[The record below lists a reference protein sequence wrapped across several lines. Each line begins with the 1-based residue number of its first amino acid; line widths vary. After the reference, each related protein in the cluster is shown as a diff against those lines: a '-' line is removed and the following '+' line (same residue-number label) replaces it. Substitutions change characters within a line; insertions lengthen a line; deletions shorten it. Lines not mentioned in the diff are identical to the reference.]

1 MCGICGFIHKHK
13 ISDESLKK
21 MSDTIAY
28 RGPNDEGIYIEDCN
42 QDWQLGLAHKR
53 LSILDLS
60 EAGHQPMLNK
70 NGTIIVCYNGE
81 IYNFL
86 EIKKKLQNLGYIF
99 KSNCD
104 TEVILY
110 AYEEWGIDCIKQF
123 NGMFAISLYD
133 KNVNEFYLIRDRLG
147 IKPLYYYENVGEI
160 VFASELK
167 PIMEYPFFNKEIN
180 QNALGLFLAN
190 KYIAGNETIFKKVY
204 KLLPGHYLCWR
215 KGEYRVEQYWNIAE
229 NLINVQTYDKMSYED
244 SLNRLQNLVQ
254 DSVQKR
260 MISDVPIGCFLS
272 GGIDSSLVAAVMQE
286 QSTTKIKTF
295 TIGFDEKEYN
305 EADYA
310 GQVANAIGTE
320 HYCEYL
326 PMSMAK
332 EYIDSIPLFYDEP
345 MADESQ
351 IATMMLSRI
360 TKNKVTVA
368 LSGDGGDE
376 LFCGY
381 IKYGELKQFNKF
393 RTVSALLNEADKVF
407 SLKGKLPRKINKMM
421 YFNTYDNMINSD
433 FYTYWDQYRDILNIR
448 PDNSRYL
455 DMLKVSECPE
465 KKYMLMDMMTYL
477 PDDILTKVD
486 RASMA
491 VSLESRNPLLDYRI
505 AEYALSLPIEYVYY
519 QGNKKRILKD
529 LTYRYIG
536 RKIMERPKK
545 GFGVPVKKWLR
556 SEWKTMTKG
565 LLDED
570 YIQRQG
576 IFNYSEVKKIIQ
588 QFNTNRD
595 NKAGDYIWTLLVFQ
609 LWWDYYMK

>member
-13 ISDESLKK
+13 ISQEILKK
-21 MSDTIAY
+21 MCNTISY
-28 RGPNDEGIYIEDCN
+28 RGPDDEGIYIENCDEN
-42 QDWQLGLAHKR
+42 WQLGLAHKR

-60 EAGHQPMLNK
+60 KAGHQPMLSK
-70 NGTIIVCYNGE
+70 NGRIIVCYNGE

-86 EIKKKLQNLGYIF
+86 EIKERLQGLGYIF

-133 KNVNEFYLIRDRLG
+133 KNSNEFYLIRDRLG
-147 IKPLYYYENVGEI
+147 IKPLYYYENAGEI

-167 PIMEYPFFNKEIN
+167 PIMEYPFFKKEIN
-180 QNALGLFLAN
+180 KNALGLFLAN

-204 KLLPGHYLCWR
+204 KLLPGYYLCWE
-215 KGEYRVEQYWNIAE
+215 KGTYRVEQYWNIAE
-229 NLINVQTYDKMSYED
+229 TSIGGQASDKISYED
-244 SLNRLQNLVQ
+244 SLNGLQNLVR
-254 DSVQKR
+254 DSVKKR

-272 GGIDSSLVAAVMQE
+272 GGIDSSLIAAVMQE
-286 QSTTKIKTF
+286 QSTTKIQTF
-295 TIGFDEKEYN
+295 TIGFDENEYN

-310 GQVANAIGTE
+310 RQVAEVIGSE

-326 PMSMAK
+326 PMSRAR
-332 EYIDSIPLFYDEP
+332 EYIDSIPLYYDEP

-360 TKNKVTVA
+360 TRNKVTVA

-381 IKYGELKQFNKF
+381 VKYGELRQFNRFKA
-393 RTVSALLNEADKVF
+393 VSVLLNGADKAF
-407 SLKGKLPRKINKMM
+407 SLKGKLPRKMNKMM
-421 YFNTYDNMINSD
+421 YFDTYDDMINSD
-433 FYTYWDQYRDILNIR
+433 FYTYWDQHKDILNIR
-448 PDNSRYL
+448 PNNSRYL
-455 DMLKVSECPE
+455 DMLKVLECPE
-465 KKYMLMDMMTYL
+465 KKYMLTDMVTYL

-529 LTYRYIG
+529 LTYRYID

-545 GFGVPVKKWLR
+545 GFGVPVKKWLHAD
-556 SEWKTMTKG
+556 WKVLTKG
-565 LLDED
+565 LLEEE

-576 IFNYSEVKKIIQ
+576 IFNYSEVKKMIQ
-588 QFNTNRD
+588 QFNANRD
-595 NKAGDYIWTLLVFQ
+595 NKVGDYIWTLLVFQ
-609 LWWDYYMK
+609 MWWDYYMK

>member
-13 ISDESLKK
+13 ITQEILKK
-21 MSDTIAY
+21 MCNTISY
-28 RGPNDEGIYIEDCN
+28 RGPDDEGIYIENCDEN
-42 QDWQLGLAHKR
+42 WQLGLAHKR

-60 EAGHQPMLNK
+60 KAGHQPMLSK
-70 NGTIIVCYNGE
+70 NGRIIVCYNGE

-86 EIKKKLQNLGYIF
+86 EIKERLQGLGYIF

-133 KNVNEFYLIRDRLG
+133 KNSNEFYLIRDRLG
-147 IKPLYYYENVGEI
+147 IKPLYYYENAGEI

-167 PIMEYPFFNKEIN
+167 PIMEYPFFKKEIN
-180 QNALGLFLAN
+180 KNALGLFLAN

-204 KLLPGHYLCWR
+204 KLLPGYYLCWE
-215 KGEYRVEQYWNIAE
+215 KGTYRVEQYWNIAE
-229 NLINVQTYDKMSYED
+229 TSIGGQASDKISYED
-244 SLNRLQNLVQ
+244 SLNGLQNLVR
-254 DSVQKR
+254 DSVKKR

-272 GGIDSSLVAAVMQE
+272 GGIDSSLIAAVMQE
-286 QSTTKIKTF
+286 QSTTKIQTF
-295 TIGFDEKEYN
+295 TIGFDENEYN

-310 GQVANAIGTE
+310 RQVAEVIGSE

-326 PMSMAK
+326 PMSRAR
-332 EYIDSIPLFYDEP
+332 EYIDSIPLYYDEP

-360 TKNKVTVA
+360 TRNKVTVA

-381 IKYGELKQFNKF
+381 VKYGELRQFNRFKA
-393 RTVSALLNEADKVF
+393 VSVLLNGADKAF
-407 SLKGKLPRKINKMM
+407 SLKGKLPRKMNKMM
-421 YFNTYDNMINSD
+421 YFDTYDDMINSD
-433 FYTYWDQYRDILNIR
+433 FYTYWDQHKDILNIR
-448 PDNSRYL
+448 PNNSRYL
-455 DMLKVSECPE
+455 DMLKVLECPE
-465 KKYMLMDMMTYL
+465 KKYMLTDMVTYL

-529 LTYRYIG
+529 LTYRYID

-545 GFGVPVKKWLR
+545 GFGVPVKKWLHTD
-556 SEWKTMTKG
+556 WKVLTKG
-565 LLDED
+565 LLEEE

-576 IFNYSEVKKIIQ
+576 IFNYSEVKKMIQ
-588 QFNTNRD
+588 QFNANRD
-595 NKAGDYIWTLLVFQ
+595 NKVGDYIWTLLVFQ
-609 LWWDYYMK
+609 MWWDYYMK